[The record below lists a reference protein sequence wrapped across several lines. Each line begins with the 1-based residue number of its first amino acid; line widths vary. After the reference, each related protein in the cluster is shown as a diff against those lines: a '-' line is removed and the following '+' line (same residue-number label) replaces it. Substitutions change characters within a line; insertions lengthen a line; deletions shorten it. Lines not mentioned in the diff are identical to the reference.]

1 MKILSWLNYKITPQV
16 RAAASFNFVDTELT
30 TRQPTIYQLLFSSF
44 EKSLLYGFYFF
55 ELDAKCECSLGYYKI
70 HIQLKSDKSVYYSL
84 PVVRKGKHKR
94 LIWLPESIQE
104 IFLSS
109 DKPSKTIDVSITINK
124 VSQNF
129 ARKKI
134 QQKII
139 KKSEYSND
147 ELKELSFEECW
158 ELYDTFFPT
167 HKNQSNYIQWIRFKE
182 PKLWFPVISDTLEF
196 QIILMARTP
205 SQLRNC
211 KQLINQ
217 LMHFETKNK
226 VLLLS
231 TIACDKKSIL
241 NEHTSETLDVITVS
255 VDKIVYRLNI
265 FLSVNK
271 PSHCLFIDS
280 TQACTLS
287 PYIFSEL
294 THYIK
299 QQSNCEIIYF
309 DEDRLYKEQRVHPI
323 FKQNLNI
330 DLLYSQNYI
339 GDNCYLSYES
349 LSKYGG
355 FNSTFGDSFL
365 YGHYLIT
372 SQESPQ
378 NIFHIPKVLLHKTLT
393 DETHVLLEQKPSINE
408 HSEMILNHHQPL
420 ALGKPSDLP
429 CVEQFLNRINPDIQ
443 VDLGILPNTHRITW
457 PLPKSLPRVTIIIP
471 TKDSIDLVKTAVDS
485 IFANT
490 TYTNYEIIIVNNN
503 SEKASSL
510 EYFERLVS
518 QHTNVTC
525 LDYPY
530 PFNYS
535 AINNF
540 AAKHTSAPVLVFLN
554 NDVKVISANWLTEL
568 VRQALRE
575 DIGCVGAKLYYENG
589 LIQHAGVIM
598 GLGHVAGHSH
608 RFFDQDSDG
617 YLGRLKQVQ
626 NYLAVTGACLAI
638 RRSVF
643 KEIDGFEAEKLPVAY
658 NDVDLC
664 LKSFKK
670 GYRNVWTPY
679 AELYHYESLSRGK
692 DTTPEKKARFLK
704 EVGYMHHK
712 WDTYIKSDPYH
723 NPNFAAN
730 KENFTV

>member
-1 MKILSWLNYKITPQV
+1 MKLLSWLNHKISPQIKKSTVNLV
-16 RAAASFNFVDTELT
+16 RNELQT
-30 TRQPTIYQLLFSSF
+30 NSATVYHLTFSDF
-44 EKSLLYGFYFF
+44 KKRLLYGFYFL
-55 ELDAKCECSLGYYKI
+55 EVENKSDHTLGYYQV
-70 HIQLKSDKSVYYSL
+70 HILLESGDKLSYAL
-84 PVVRKGKHKR
+84 PLTKKGVSKR
-94 LIWLPESIQE
+94 LIWVPSDVKDIL
-104 IFLSS
+104 LSS
-109 DKPSKTIDVSITINK
+109 ATRFNSVDLSIEINK
-124 VSQNF
+124 ASKSF
-129 ARKKI
+129 AR
-134 QQKII
+134 QKIKQKLI
-139 KKSEYSND
+139 NKLDYDIAS
-147 ELKELSFEECW
+147 LKHMHFEELW
-158 ELYDTFFPT
+158 ELYNICFPT
-167 HKNQSNYIQWIRFKE
+167 HENQCNYRQWVKFKE
-182 PKLWFPVISDTLEF
+182 HKLWSPLSSNPLSF
-196 QIILMARTP
+196 QIILKAYDTA
-205 SQLRNC
+205 QLESC
-211 KQLINQ
+211 EKIIEQLENFG
-217 LMHFETKNK
+217 LNNK
-226 VLLLS
+226 ILLLTAVAFDQQRIMS
-231 TIACDKKSIL
+231 KYTAGTFNIITTDSDKAVDSL
-241 NEHTSETLDVITVS
+241 NE
-255 VDKIVYRLNI
+255 
-265 FLSVNK
+265 FLTANK
-271 PSHCLFIDS
+271 PPHCLFLDS
-280 TQACTLS
+280 SVYSTLS
-287 PYIFSEL
+287 PYMFSEL
-294 THYIK
+294 THAIHK
-299 QQSNCEIIYF
+299 HSNCEIIYF
-309 DEDRLYKEQRVHPI
+309 DEDHILEQQRLHPI
-323 FKQNLNI
+323 FKQSLNI

-429 CVEQFLNRINPDIQ
+429 CAEQFLNRINPDIQ
-443 VDLGILPNTHRITW
+443 VDFGILPNTHRITW
-457 PLPKSLPRVTIIIP
+457 PLPKILPRVTIIIP

-643 KEIDGFEAEKLPVAY
+643 EEIDGFEEEKLPVAY

-704 EVGYMHHK
+704 EVEYMHHK

>member
-16 RAAASFNFVDTELT
+16 RAASVDFVDSELT
-30 TRQPTIYQLLFSSF
+30 TRQPTVSRLLFSSF

-55 ELDAKCECSLGYYKI
+55 ELEIQNECSLGYYKI
-70 HIQLKSDKSVYYSL
+70 HIQLESNKSISYSL
-84 PVVRKGKHKR
+84 PVIRKGKHKR
-94 LIWLPESIQE
+94 LIWLPEPVQE
-104 IFLSS
+104 MFLSTYTS
-109 DKPSKTIDVSITINK
+109 SNIINLSITINK
-124 VSQNF
+124 VSQSF

-139 KKSEYSND
+139 KKSEYSVED
-147 ELKELSFEECW
+147 LKQLSFEEYW

-167 HKNQSNYIQWIRFKE
+167 HKNQSNYRQWVKFKE
-182 PKLWFPVISDTLEF
+182 PHLWFSSISSTLEF
-196 QIILMARTP
+196 QIILMACTSR
-205 SQLRNC
+205 QLRNC
-211 KQLINQ
+211 KQLIDQ

-226 VLLLS
+226 VLLLT
-231 TIACDKKSIL
+231 TIACDKKVIL
-241 NEHTSETLDVITVS
+241 NKYTSEILDVITVS
-255 VDKIVYRLNI
+255 TNGIVDGLNR
-265 FLSVNK
+265 FLSDNK

-280 TQACTLS
+280 NEACTLS

-294 THYIK
+294 THSINA
-299 QQSNCEIIYF
+299 QPNCEIIYF
-309 DEDRLYKEQRVHPI
+309 DEDFLYKEQRVHPI

-339 GDNCYLSYES
+339 GNSCYLSYAS
-349 LSKYGG
+349 FSKHSG
-355 FNSTFGDSFL
+355 FDSTLEDSFL
-365 YGHYLIT
+365 YYHYLKT
-372 SQESPQ
+372 SQQSSQ
-378 NIFHIPKVLLHKTLT
+378 NIVHIPKILLHRVLTDKTLGIYSLG
-393 DETHVLLEQKPSINE
+393 DELIQLDTSHEESIELKQSSNLQCITQFFKTV
-408 HSEMILNHHQPL
+408 S
-420 ALGKPSDLP
+420 SD
-429 CVEQFLNRINPDIQ
+429 ITISA
-443 VDLGILPNTHRITW
+443 GMLPNTHHIIW
-457 PLPKSLPRVTIIIP
+457 PLPNNLPKVAIIIP

-643 KEIDGFEAEKLPVAY
+643 EEIDGFEAEKLPVAY

>member
-109 DKPSKTIDVSITINK
+109 DKPSKTIDISITINK

-339 GDNCYLSYES
+339 GNSCYISYS
-349 LSKYGG
+349 SFVKQCG
-355 FNSTFGDSFL
+355 FDPVLQDSFL
-365 YGHYLIT
+365 YHHYLKT
-372 SQESPQ
+372 SQQSPH
-378 NIFHIPKVLLHKTLT
+378 NIAHISKILLHRVLRDKTDSTASTYSLSYEGPIELQHFSSLQCIT
-393 DETHVLLEQKPSINE
+393 QFFKTVNPSVTINAG
-408 HSEMILNHHQPL
+408 M
-420 ALGKPSDLP
+420 
-429 CVEQFLNRINPDIQ
+429 
-443 VDLGILPNTHRITW
+443 LPNTHHIIW
-457 PLPKSLPRVTIIIP
+457 PLPHNLPKVAIIIP
-471 TKDSIDLVKTAVDS
+471 TKDRIDLVKTAVDS
-485 IFANT
+485 IFTNT

-643 KEIDGFEAEKLPVAY
+643 EEIDGFEEEKLPVAY